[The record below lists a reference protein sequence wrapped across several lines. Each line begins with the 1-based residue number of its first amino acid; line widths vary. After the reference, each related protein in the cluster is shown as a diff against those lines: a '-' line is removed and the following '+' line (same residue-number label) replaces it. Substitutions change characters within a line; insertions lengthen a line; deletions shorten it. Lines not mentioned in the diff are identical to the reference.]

1 MFVQTDERVQMKK
14 LMFVAVVAML
24 GASAYAASQPRVYQY
39 AASLNTTV
47 AKQGKYSYKCDG
59 DTIADTVAYRVKGNV
74 SLKGVVIEGCYC
86 LDQVNFYDGNY
97 PIFLVASSQD
107 KYVGVTFAN
116 TDIWSANRLG
126 AAQPSKAKVAEL
138 GFDNWFVVGPTNEF
152 ACIRGYSLWHAGFGT
167 AGVIESGEG
176 LDIISVSGNIV
187 GDTTAPYLLPSEND
201 CPRCEK
207 DGDCETA
214 IAFAPCVMDDCEM
227 ASWSQN
233 YFSNSS
239 DRLDATDVAYGTFT
253 LKYNKTL
260 SDAIKQDVTDQ
271 AAINTLVP
279 KVFGSKAVAPTLAN
293 IDDYFA
299 PWAMNP

>member
-1 MFVQTDERVQMKK
+1 MKK

-24 GASAYAASQPRVYQY
+24 GASAYAESQPRVYQY

-47 AKQGKYSYKCDG
+47 AKQGKFSFKCDG

-74 SLKGVVIEGCYC
+74 SLKGVVIQGCYC
-86 LDQVNFYDGNY
+86 VDSDNFYDDNY
-97 PIFLVASSQD
+97 PIFLVASSAD

-116 TDIWSANRLG
+116 GSVWSANRLG
-126 AAQPSKAKVAEL
+126 APQPSKAKVAEL
-138 GFDNWFVVGPTNEF
+138 GFDNWFVTGPTNEN
-152 ACIRGYSLWHAGFGT
+152 ACIRMFDLWHAGFGT

-176 LDIISVSGNIV
+176 LDITSVSGNVV
-187 GDTTAPYLLPSEND
+187 GETTAPFLLPGEND
-201 CPRCEK
+201 CPRCEV
-207 DGDCETA
+207 DGTCVTA
-214 IAFAPCVMDDCEM
+214 IAFAPCVMDDCDL

-239 DRLDATDVAYGTFT
+239 DRLDATDVAFGTFS
-253 LKYNKTL
+253 LKYNQTL
-260 SDAIKQDVTDQ
+260 SNAIKQDVTDQ

-279 KVFGSKAVAPTLAN
+279 KVFGSKAVAPVLAN

-299 PWAMNP
+299 PWAWMP